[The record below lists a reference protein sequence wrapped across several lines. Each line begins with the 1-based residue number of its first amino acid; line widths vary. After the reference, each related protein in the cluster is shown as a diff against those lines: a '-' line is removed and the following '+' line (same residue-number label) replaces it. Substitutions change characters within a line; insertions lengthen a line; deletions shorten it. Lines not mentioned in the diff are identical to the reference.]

1 MSLTSLLVDTF
12 TTQSRTI
19 SDDGTGGPIE
29 SWADGVS
36 FLGRLSSMPVN
47 ERMSADKVTVY
58 ATHKLFCDGTVVLV
72 EKQRLK
78 LGARYFEIRGIVN
91 PSNISHHLEV
101 DLLEVD

>member
-12 TTQSRTI
+12 TTQSRTL
-19 SDDGTGGPIE
+19 SDDGTGGRTE

-58 ATHKLFCDGTVVLV
+58 ATHKLFCEGTVSLAEV
-72 EKQRLK
+72 QRLK

-91 PSNISHHLEV
+91 PSNISHHLEI